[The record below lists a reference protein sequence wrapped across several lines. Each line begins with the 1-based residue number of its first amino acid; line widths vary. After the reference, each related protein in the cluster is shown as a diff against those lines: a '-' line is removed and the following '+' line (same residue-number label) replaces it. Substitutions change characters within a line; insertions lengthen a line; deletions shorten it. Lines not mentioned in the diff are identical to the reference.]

1 MSDNPTQTESG
12 ALEDRSGS
20 HNTSEDEVKRLK
32 ADLNE
37 IKELLHKVF
46 LEKEQGYLRSDSQV
60 VMEADVAPKV
70 DSHHF
75 ADYESGYPQLGQ
87 LRAPWGEAAG
97 QHC

>member
-46 LEKEQGYLRSDSQV
+46 LEKEQGFLRSDSQV
-60 VMEADVAPKV
+60 PIEADVAPKV
-70 DSHHF
+70 DSQHGIG
-75 ADYESGYPQLGQ
+75 AAY
-87 LRAPWGEAAG
+87 REASTFDGTTSSWA
-97 QHC
+97 

>member
-12 ALEDRSGS
+12 ALEDRSSGS

-46 LEKEQGYLRSDSQV
+46 LEKEQGFLRSDSQV
-60 VMEADVAPKV
+60 PMEADVAPKV
-70 DSHHF
+70 DSQQQQ
-75 ADYESGYPQLGQ
+75 DVSTL
-87 LRAPWGEAAG
+87 W
-97 QHC
+97 CD

>member
-46 LEKEQGYLRSDSQV
+46 LE
-60 VMEADVAPKV
+60 MEPLFKV
-70 DSHHF
+70 SF
-75 ADYESGYPQLGQ
+75 TGRNG
-87 LRAPWGEAAG
+87 G
-97 QHC
+97 